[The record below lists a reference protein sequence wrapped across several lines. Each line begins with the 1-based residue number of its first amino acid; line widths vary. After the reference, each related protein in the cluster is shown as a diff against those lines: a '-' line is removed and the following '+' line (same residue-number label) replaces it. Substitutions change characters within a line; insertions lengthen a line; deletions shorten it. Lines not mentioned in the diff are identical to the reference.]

1 MDLCRDASRIS
12 ESLEGLKMKRESHRN
27 SRGNGEAVRELCK
40 VGRLKKVLQI
50 LDYNDPEGKQAYS
63 GAAYASLLQFCAK
76 LKAITEGNQIHAH
89 ISKAGFEPDIFL
101 CSTIISMYTKCMSV
115 AEVMEVLDKML
126 QRDIVSWNA
135 VIAGYAQNEFSMEVS
150 ELFAQMQQEGF

>member
-1 MDLCRDASRIS
+1 M
-12 ESLEGLKMKRESHRN
+12 
-27 SRGNGEAVRELCK
+27 
-40 VGRLKKVLQI
+40 KKVLQI

-63 GAAYASLLQFCAK
+63 GAAYASLLQACGK
-76 LKAITEGNQIHAH
+76 LKAITEGKQIHAH

-150 ELFAQMQQEGF
+150 DLFAEMQQERF

>member
-1 MDLCRDASRIS
+1 MHIS
-12 ESLEGLKMKRESHRN
+12 
-27 SRGNGEAVRELCK
+27 
-40 VGRLKKVLQI
+40 
-50 LDYNDPEGKQAYS
+50 
-63 GAAYASLLQFCAK
+63 AK
-76 LKAITEGNQIHAH
+76 LDL
-89 ISKAGFEPDIFL
+89 PDIFL